1 LDQPEAAVAI
11 DESIAQLGEKLQ
23 EWFYSNVATFA
34 SDDRQAQANALLRG
48 FELVREFDRLKADGL
63 AAITGL
69 LTCQD
74 VTTEEQRAAS
84 LIRGFEF
91 GARLANTL
99 HDEIRDIADGETKV
113 VHLMDEIVKALDTIG
128 AGREALAGLLD
139 HPEPGVRSS
148 AGAYLIDL
156 MPQRVIP
163 ILRQIEEKRDASSAS
178 FRAHWIL
185 LNWEREGKSRFNYLM
200 AGPAQ
205 AQRDAG

>member
-1 LDQPEAAVAI
+1 LIQGLDQPEAAMEI
-11 DESIAQLGEKLQ
+11 DESIAQLGERLQ
-23 EWFYSNVATFA
+23 ECFYGNVTTFA
-34 SDDRQAQANALLRG
+34 SDDRQAQAEALLRG
-48 FELVREFDRLKADGL
+48 FELVKEFDRLKADGL
-63 AAITGL
+63 AAITAL
-69 LTCQD
+69 LARQD
-74 VTTEEQRAAS
+74 VTTEKQRVAS

-91 GARLANTL
+91 GAKFANTL

-113 VHLMDEIVKALDTIG
+113 LHLMDEIVKALNTIG
-128 AGREALAGLLD
+128 AGREALAVLLD

-200 AGPAQ
+200 GGPAQ
-205 AQRDAG
+205 AQ